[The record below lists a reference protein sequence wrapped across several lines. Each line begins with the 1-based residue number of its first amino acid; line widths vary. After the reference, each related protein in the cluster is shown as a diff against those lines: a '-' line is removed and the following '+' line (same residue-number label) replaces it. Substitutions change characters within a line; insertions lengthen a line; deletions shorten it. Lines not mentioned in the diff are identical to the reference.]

1 MMGNDQKTL
10 DQVTFTGDN
19 VGEVAEWALAH
30 GVSCTSPLAVEFN
43 GEKFRVSVGG
53 QAVRLLPGD
62 VLTWKA
68 NQAVLRDSDG
78 YLLHNLE
85 GGSEG

>member
-1 MMGNDQKTL
+1 MPRQIL

-53 QAVRLLPGD
+53 QAVRLLAGD
-62 VLTWKA
+62 VLTCRTGRT
-68 NQAVLRDSDG
+68 VLRDSEG